1 MPTRNVVLTDHQSE
15 LLDRLVA
22 SGRYQ
27 NASEAMRAGLRMLE
41 EDEARM
47 ARLADRIDDVIAD
60 YEKHGALD
68 EPAEVTIRRAFAE
81 ARAKYEDKTGGNGT

>member
-1 MPTRNVVLTDHQSE
+1 MPTRNVVLTDHQAA

-27 NASEAMRAGLRMLE
+27 NASEAMREGLRRLE

-47 ARLADRIDDVIAD
+47 EALVARLTEG
-60 YEKHGALD
+60 YQQALD
-68 EPAEVTIRRAFAE
+68 GKLAEGTAEEVINRAFDN
-81 ARAKYEDKTGGNGT
+81 ARRKRRDAS